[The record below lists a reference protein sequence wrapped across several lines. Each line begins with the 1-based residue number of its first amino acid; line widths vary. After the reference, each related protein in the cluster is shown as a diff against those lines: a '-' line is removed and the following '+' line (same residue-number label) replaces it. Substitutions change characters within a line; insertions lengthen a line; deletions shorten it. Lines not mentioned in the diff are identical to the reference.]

1 VAAVVTDSHPKVGQH
16 ILDDHKDH
24 HFILDNEDMTIGTQ
38 FTHHEDRAVQE
49 C

>member
-1 VAAVVTDSHPKVGQH
+1 VAAVVTGSHPKVGQH